1 MIKNDTE
8 FPSKGD
14 SFYKK
19 NDNLDSNSW
28 LNKDNASFY
37 NFAKG
42 YEITLLMLCNDINE
56 NMDKRDYLINPLLF
70 NLRHYLE
77 LIMKAIIENLRNS
90 LLVFDI
96 KRNEANSY
104 LCMDEHKLLPLWDLM
119 IKLLGQLKE
128 HNKDDSLT
136 ATKNLIKELQETDPN
151 GENFRYPFGKNK
163 NNNKTLD
170 YIDVVH
176 LIECGK
182 KLINILDSLFLQ
194 SKLLKAKSELNL
206 NYV

>member
-14 SFYKK
+14 SFNNINK
-19 NDNLDSNSW
+19 NLDSNSW

-42 YEITLLMLCNDINE
+42 YEITFLMLCNDINE

-70 NLRHYLE
+70 NLRHYIE
-77 LIMKAIIENLRNS
+77 LILKAIIENLRNS

-104 LCMDEHKLLPLWDLM
+104 LCMDEHRLLPLWELM

-163 NNNKTLD
+163 KNNKTLD
-170 YIDVVH
+170 YIDVIN
-176 LIECGK
+176 LIDSGK

-194 SKLLKAKSELNL
+194 SKSLNAKSELNL
-206 NYV
+206 DYV